1 MKMLN
6 NIIEYVKGMT
16 NMKIKETF
24 EKVVKTEK
32 NMDWV
37 DLTEIAQELNVEY
50 YGYSDD
56 SDIKCYWLGNWKCTD
71 TWVGHRCYFLNDE
84 PLAFSIQ
91 KARKSNEEFYFV
103 SEEMATKAR
112 NYILSLITKEDEM
125 RINIIKDIEE
135 DIRDGYKINFID
147 QVLDWS
153 KATYNGKKVKIIE
166 KVVEDGHL
174 PCIATKGRFK
184 MENGEI
190 EILDIKDL
198 IFLYNIE
205 E

>member
-1 MKMLN
+1 
-6 NIIEYVKGMT
+6 
-16 NMKIKETF
+16 MKIKEAF

-37 DLTEIAQELNVEY
+37 NLTEIAQELNVDY
-50 YGYSDD
+50 YGYTDN

-71 TWVGHRCYFLNDE
+71 TRVGHRCYFLNDE
-84 PLAFSIQ
+84 PLALSYQ
-91 KARKSNEEFYFV
+91 NARKSNENFYFV
-103 SEEMATKAR
+103 SEEMAIKAR
-112 NYILSLITKEDEM
+112 NYILSLITEEDEM
-125 RINIIKDIEE
+125 RINIIEDIEE

-153 KATYNGKKVKIIE
+153 KATYNGKKVKFIE

-190 EILDIKDL
+190 EIL
-198 IFLYNIE
+198 NIE
-205 E
+205 GVKLIVRKKED

>member
-1 MKMLN
+1 
-6 NIIEYVKGMT
+6 MT
-16 NMKIKETF
+16 NMKIKEAF

-37 DLTEIAQELNVEY
+37 NLTEIAQELNVEY
-50 YGYSDD
+50 YGYPDD

-112 NYILSLITKEDEM
+112 NYILSLITEEDEV
-125 RINIIKDIEE
+125 RINTIEDIEE
-135 DIRDGYKINFID
+135 DIKDGYKIHYID

-153 KATYNGKKVKIIE
+153 KATYNGEEVKFIE
-166 KVVEDGHL
+166 KVIEDNSL
-174 PCIATKGRFK
+174 SCIAKNGKFK
-184 MENGEI
+184 MEDGRI
-190 EILDIKDL
+190 EILNIEDL